1 MAEIPVANRLTLDL
15 EPVVAENYQRHIGS
29 ADEWFAHD
37 YVPFDQGRN
46 FAFLGGE
53 DWDPSEVT
61 LPAPVVDALEILL
74 IVKDNL
80 AAYHRELVEHFILD
94 WKWGRWIGRWTA
106 EEHIHAVVLRNYL
119 VVTRNFD
126 PSANEDVRVAH
137 VMKGYRADQLT
148 QIETLAFMAL
158 FERAH
163 GVFCR
168 RLAEQIDDPTLRS
181 LIERI
186 ALDEERHELFF
197 TNLVRYCLELD
208 EAQTLRAVAT
218 QAAAVQVPGAD
229 VVAYADKR
237 AVVAEA
243 GIFGADQLR
252 QVVADEIAALGLGER
267 PELAEF
273 VNT

>member
-1 MAEIPVANRLTLDL
+1 MAETPVANKLTLEL
-15 EPVVAENYQRHIGS
+15 EPIVAENYQRHLDS

-37 YVPFDQGRN
+37 FVPFDQGKN
-46 FAFLGGE
+46 FAFLGGQ

-61 LPAPVVDALEILL
+61 LAKPVVDALEILL

-137 VMKGYRADQLT
+137 VMKGYRADQVS
-148 QIETLAFMAL
+148 QIETLVFMSL

-168 RLAEQIDDPTLRS
+168 RLAEQIEEPTLRS
-181 LIERI
+181 LVERI

-197 TNLVRYCLELD
+197 TNLVKYCLELD
-208 EAQTLRAVAT
+208 DEETLRAVAA
-218 QAAAVQVPGAD
+218 QAASLQVPGAD
-229 VVAYADKR
+229 IVAYADKR
-237 AVVAEA
+237 ASVAQA
-243 GIFGADQLR
+243 GIFGADQLQ
-252 QVVADEIAALGLGER
+252 QVVSDGIAALGLADR
-267 PELAEF
+267 AELAEL
-273 VNT
+273 VQK

>member
-1 MAEIPVANRLTLDL
+1 MAETPVANRLTLDL
-15 EPVVAENYQRHIGS
+15 EPVVAENYQRHIDS

-53 DWDPSEVT
+53 DWKPSEVT

-137 VMKGYRADQLT
+137 VMKGYRANQLT
-148 QIETLAFMAL
+148 QIETLAFMAF

-163 GVFCR
+163 GVYCR
-168 RLAEQIDDPTLRS
+168 RLAEQIEEPTLRS
-181 LIERI
+181 LVERI

-197 TNLVRYCLELD
+197 TNLLRHCLELD

-218 QAAAVQVPGAD
+218 QAAAAQTPGAD
-229 VVAYADKR
+229 ILAYADKR
-237 AVVAEA
+237 AVVADA
-243 GIFGADQLR
+243 GIFGPDQLR
-252 QVVADEIAALGLGER
+252 QVVADGITALGLSER
-267 PELAEF
+267 TELVDF
-273 VNT
+273 VNI

>member
-1 MAEIPVANRLTLDL
+1 MAETPVANRLTLDL
-15 EPVVAENYQRHIGS
+15 EPVVAENYQRHIDS

-53 DWDPSEVT
+53 DWKPSEVT
-61 LPAPVVDALEILL
+61 LPAHVVDALEILL

-148 QIETLAFMAL
+148 QIETLAFMAF

-168 RLAEQIDDPTLRS
+168 RLAEQIEEPTLRS
-181 LIERI
+181 LVERI

-197 TNLVRYCLELD
+197 TNLLRYCLELD

-218 QAAAVQVPGAD
+218 QAAAAQTPGAD
-229 VVAYADKR
+229 VLAYADKR
-237 AVVAEA
+237 AVVADA
-243 GIFGADQLR
+243 GIFGPDQLR
-252 QVVADEIAALGLGER
+252 QVVADEIAALGLSER
-267 PELAEF
+267 TELADF
-273 VNT
+273 VNI

>member
-1 MAEIPVANRLTLDL
+1 MAETPVANRLTLDL
-15 EPVVAENYQRHIGS
+15 EPVVAENYQRHIDS

-53 DWDPSEVT
+53 DWKPSEVT
-61 LPAPVVDALEILL
+61 LPAHIVDALEILL

-148 QIETLAFMAL
+148 QIETLAFMAF

-163 GVFCR
+163 GVYCR
-168 RLAEQIDDPTLRS
+168 RLAEQIEEPTLRA

-208 EAQTLRAVAT
+208 EAQTLGAVAT
-218 QAAAVQVPGAD
+218 QAAAAQMPGAD
-229 VVAYADKR
+229 ILAYADKR
-237 AVVAEA
+237 AVVADA
-243 GIFGADQLR
+243 GIFGSDQLR
-252 QVVADEIAALGLGER
+252 QVVADEIAALGLSER
-267 PELAEF
+267 TELADF
-273 VNT
+273 VNI

>member
-1 MAEIPVANRLTLDL
+1 MAETPVANRLTLDL
-15 EPVVAENYQRHIGS
+15 EPVVAENYQRHIDS

-53 DWDPSEVT
+53 DWKPSEVT
-61 LPAPVVDALEILL
+61 LLARVVDALEILL

-137 VMKGYRADQLT
+137 VMKGYRANQLT
-148 QIETLAFMAL
+148 QIETLAFMAF

-168 RLAEQIDDPTLRS
+168 RLAEQIEEPTLRS

-197 TNLVRYCLELD
+197 TNLLRHCLELD

-218 QAAAVQVPGAD
+218 QAAAAQTPGAD
-229 VVAYADKR
+229 ILAYADKR
-237 AVVAEA
+237 AVVADA
-243 GIFGADQLR
+243 GIFGPDQLR
-252 QVVADEIAALGLGER
+252 QVVADEIAALGLSER
-267 PELAEF
+267 TELADF
-273 VNT
+273 VNI

>member
-1 MAEIPVANRLTLDL
+1 MAETPVANRLTLDL
-15 EPVVAENYQRHIGS
+15 EPVVAENYQRHIDS

-53 DWDPSEVT
+53 DWKPSEVT
-61 LPAPVVDALEILL
+61 LPAHVVDALEILL

-148 QIETLAFMAL
+148 QIETLAFMAF

-168 RLAEQIDDPTLRS
+168 RLAEQIEEPTLRS
-181 LIERI
+181 LVERI

-197 TNLVRYCLELD
+197 TNLLRHCLELD

-218 QAAAVQVPGAD
+218 QAAAAQTPGAD
-229 VVAYADKR
+229 VLAYADKR
-237 AVVAEA
+237 AVVADA
-243 GIFGADQLR
+243 GIFGPDQLR
-252 QVVADEIAALGLGER
+252 QVVADEIAALGLSER
-267 PELAEF
+267 TELVDF
-273 VNT
+273 VNI

>member
-1 MAEIPVANRLTLDL
+1 MAETPVANRLTLDL
-15 EPVVAENYQRHIGS
+15 EPVVAENYQRHIDS

-53 DWDPSEVT
+53 DWKPSEVT
-61 LPAPVVDALEILL
+61 LPAHVVDALEILL

-148 QIETLAFMAL
+148 QIETLAFMAF

-168 RLAEQIDDPTLRS
+168 RLAEQIEEPTLRS
-181 LIERI
+181 LVERI

-197 TNLVRYCLELD
+197 TNLLRYCLELD

-218 QAAAVQVPGAD
+218 QAAAAQTPGAD
-229 VVAYADKR
+229 VLAYADKR
-237 AVVAEA
+237 TVVADA
-243 GIFGADQLR
+243 GIFGPDQLR
-252 QVVADEIAALGLGER
+252 QVVADEIAALGLSER
-267 PELAEF
+267 TELADF
-273 VNT
+273 VNI

>member
-1 MAEIPVANRLTLDL
+1 MAETPVANRLTLDL
-15 EPVVAENYQRHIGS
+15 EPVVAENYQRHIDS
-29 ADEWFAHD
+29 AEEWFAHD

-53 DWDPSEVT
+53 DWKPSEVT
-61 LPAPVVDALEILL
+61 LPAHVVDALEILL

-137 VMKGYRADQLT
+137 VMKGYRANQLT
-148 QIETLAFMAL
+148 QIETLAFMAF

-168 RLAEQIDDPTLRS
+168 RLAEQIEEPTLRS

-197 TNLVRYCLELD
+197 TNLLRYCLELD

-218 QAAAVQVPGAD
+218 QAAAAQTPGAD
-229 VVAYADKR
+229 ILAYADKR
-237 AVVAEA
+237 AVVADA
-243 GIFGADQLR
+243 GIFGPDQLR
-252 QVVADEIAALGLGER
+252 QVVADGITALGLSER
-267 PELAEF
+267 TELADF
-273 VNT
+273 VNI

>member
-1 MAEIPVANRLTLDL
+1 MAETPVANRLTLDL
-15 EPVVAENYQRHIGS
+15 EPVVAENYQRHIDS

-53 DWDPSEVT
+53 DWKPSEVT
-61 LPAPVVDALEILL
+61 LPAHVVDALEILL

-137 VMKGYRADQLT
+137 VMKGYRANQLT
-148 QIETLAFMAL
+148 QIETLAFMAF

-168 RLAEQIDDPTLRS
+168 RLAEQIEEPTLRS

-186 ALDEERHELFF
+186 ALDEERHEVFF
-197 TNLVRYCLELD
+197 TNLLRHCLELD

-218 QAAAVQVPGAD
+218 QAAAAQTPGAD
-229 VVAYADKR
+229 ILAYADKR
-237 AVVAEA
+237 AVIADA
-243 GIFGADQLR
+243 GIFGPDQLR
-252 QVVADEIAALGLGER
+252 RVVADEIAALGLSER
-267 PELAEF
+267 TELADF
-273 VNT
+273 VNI

>member
-1 MAEIPVANRLTLDL
+1 MAETPVANRLTLDL
-15 EPVVAENYQRHIGS
+15 EPVVAENYQRHIDS

-53 DWDPSEVT
+53 DWKPSEVT
-61 LPAPVVDALEILL
+61 LPAHVVDALEILL

-137 VMKGYRADQLT
+137 VMKGYRANQLT
-148 QIETLAFMAL
+148 QIETLAFMAF

-168 RLAEQIDDPTLRS
+168 RLAEQIEEPTLRS
-181 LIERI
+181 LVERI

-197 TNLVRYCLELD
+197 TNLLRHCLELD

-218 QAAAVQVPGAD
+218 QAAAAQTPGAD
-229 VVAYADKR
+229 VLAYADKR
-237 AVVAEA
+237 TVVADA
-243 GIFGADQLR
+243 GIFGPDQLR
-252 QVVADEIAALGLGER
+252 QVVADEIAALGLSER
-267 PELAEF
+267 TELVDF
-273 VNT
+273 VNI

>member
-1 MAEIPVANRLTLDL
+1 MAETPVANRLTLDL
-15 EPVVAENYQRHIGS
+15 EPVVAENYQRHIDS

-53 DWDPSEVT
+53 DWKPSEVT
-61 LPAPVVDALEILL
+61 LPAHVVDALEILL

-137 VMKGYRADQLT
+137 VMKGYRANQLT
-148 QIETLAFMAL
+148 QIETLAFMAF

-168 RLAEQIDDPTLRS
+168 RLAEQIEEPTLRS

-197 TNLVRYCLELD
+197 TNLLRHCLELD

-218 QAAAVQVPGAD
+218 QAAAAQTPGAD
-229 VVAYADKR
+229 ILAYADKR
-237 AVVAEA
+237 AVVADA
-243 GIFGADQLR
+243 GIFGPDQLR
-252 QVVADEIAALGLGER
+252 QVVADEIAALGLSER
-267 PELAEF
+267 TELADF
-273 VNT
+273 VNI